1 MKKNK
6 VIGAVIV
13 LIYFLN
19 YHICELI
26 YPNDINCWIKLK
38 ISIYCIIILL
48 AIEYKKKDTFLE
60 KLFCAVIF
68 NNIYVLLFRDETGY
82 TFNDIIFIASFT
94 AIQYVKYLYN
104 LYKQWLNNY

>member
-1 MKKNK
+1 MNNK
-6 VIGAVIV
+6 VIGILIV
-13 LIYFLN
+13 TIYFTNYLICDFFYLN
-19 YHICELI
+19 DNYNWL
-26 YPNDINCWIKLK
+26 KLK